1 MIVISVLTN
10 RRCSLL
16 HDLGIFTGD
25 ASHVVCCFVV
35 CVRKH
40 FLRYLGLLARCRLNR
55 VRAKRARQDLTSI
68 FCQSDVSRA
77 ERSSRAPRAR
87 TAVGRGVA

>member
-55 VRAKRARQDLTSI
+55 VRAKRAGDKISRQ
-68 FCQSDVSRA
+68 FFVS
-77 ERSSRAPRAR
+77 P
-87 TAVGRGVA
+87 T

>member
-1 MIVISVLTN
+1 MIVISVLTS

-55 VRAKRARQDLTSI
+55 VRAKRERDKISRQFLSVRRESSAR
-68 FCQSDVSRA
+68 V
-77 ERSSRAPRAR
+77 ERPARGPR
-87 TAVGRGVA
+87 